1 MICFY
6 WFFNHGLEFQNF
18 ISNSCHD
25 MAMLS
30 ANTSN
35 IAIITF
41 KMLII
46 VLLFITLANLKQLIN

>member
-25 MAMLS
+25 MTMLS
-30 ANTSN
+30 ANISN

-41 KMLII
+41 KNVDYRFII
-46 VLLFITLANLKQLIN
+46 HNISKSEAIN